1 MIIRKLI
8 PLLEALDIKK
18 GIVCLVGTAEK
29 DTLIHRLASLYSGR
43 MGITSITPTTSFPA
57 DIPAY
62 QIIAD
67 KKQQMMLINT
77 ATKTYR
83 IIAYAQSS
91 EKKGTLLGIPS
102 GLIEIIHTQAQ
113 FNLSVVRVDLPFHNL
128 DINNSIDK
136 EIFSLPIGTTKII
149 PIISIAE
156 MEQSLLAKTILPA
169 RHGKGMRLISKIGIG
184 NPIKPIHLAKSM
196 VRLLESI
203 EGGNS
208 IKIIPLININKS
220 YFTQEEQNGITTA
233 DLALSITHQFDQVV
247 ITYTDR
253 NTPFATVVSR
263 Y

>member
-1 MIIRKLI
+1 MIIRKSI

-18 GIVCLVGTAEK
+18 GIICLVGTAEK
-29 DTLIHRLASLYSGR
+29 DTLIHRLATLYSGR
-43 MGITSITPTTSFPA
+43 MGITSITPIPSFPK
-57 DIPAY
+57 DMPAY

-67 KKQQMMLINT
+67 KKQQVMLINT

-113 FNLSVVRVDLPFHNL
+113 FNLSVVRADLPFHHF
-128 DINNSIDK
+128 DISNPIDK
-136 EIFSLPIGTTKII
+136 KIFSLPIGTIMII

-156 MEQSLLAKTILPA
+156 MEQSLLAKTILPI
-169 RHGKGMRLISKIGIG
+169 RQGKGMRFISKIGIG
-184 NPIKPIHLAKSM
+184 NPIKPIYLAKSM
-196 VRLLESI
+196 VELLENI

-208 IKIIPLININKS
+208 TKIIPLISINKS
-220 YFTQEEQNGITTA
+220 YFTQEEQDGIITA
-233 DLALSITHQFDQVV
+233 ELALSITHQFDQVV
-247 ITYTDR
+247 IAYTDR